1 MKIERTK
8 NATRNI
14 VTGTI
19 LKIYQTILPFI
30 IRTVM
35 IYWLGV
41 EYLGLNSLFSSILQ
55 VLNLAELG
63 VGSAMVYSMYKPI
76 VEDDTKTICAL
87 MKLYRTYYR
96 IIGLVVAL
104 AGGIITPFVPKL
116 IKGGVPTDLNVYILY
131 LMNLAA
137 TVLTY
142 WLFAYKNSILLAYQ
156 RNDKINNVTILTTT
170 VQYGGQLLVL
180 YLFRNYYY
188 FLLVLIISQI
198 LNNVLTAFVA
208 DQMFP
213 EYKPVGDLPKTTV
226 KEINQR
232 IRDLF
237 TSKVGTVILG
247 AADTIVISA
256 FLGLKVL
263 AVYQNYYYI
272 LSAIYS
278 FVGIILASIMA
289 GMGNSFVTDSKEKTY
304 KDFNTFNFIIEW
316 IVSICCCC
324 MLIIYQP
331 FMKIW
336 VGEELMLENSY
347 VALFCALYYVLEM
360 CMAWATV
367 KDAAGLWHSDR
378 FRPLIGALTN
388 LGLNI
393 ILVQFIGLY
402 GIILSTIISDAIIC
416 MPWLIHNMFKLLYK
430 RSAKLFVIKLIFN
443 IFVMVMSCLLCFLI
457 SNKLTVDGI
466 TGLILRILIGIGIPC
481 VVETLVYYKT
491 EDFKNSVRLVKRM
504 IGR

>member
-14 VTGTI
+14 ITGTI
-19 LKIYQTILPFI
+19 LKVYQTVLPFVM
-30 IRTVM
+30 RTVM

-41 EYLGLNSLFSSILQ
+41 EYLGLNSLFASILQ

-63 VGSAMVYSMYKPI
+63 VGSAMVYSMYEPI

-96 IIGLVVAL
+96 IIGLVVAV

-116 IKGGVPTDLNVYILY
+116 IKGGVPSDLNVYILY
-131 LMNLAA
+131 LMNLSA

-170 VQYGGQLLVL
+170 IQYAGQFLVL

-188 FLLVLIISQI
+188 YLVILIISQI
-198 LNNVLTAFVA
+198 LNNVFTALVA
-208 DQMFP
+208 DRMFP
-213 EYKPVGDLPKTTV
+213 DYKPVGNLPKSKV

-232 IRDLF
+232 IKDLF
-237 TSKVGTVILG
+237 TSKVGTVILS

-272 LSAIYS
+272 LNAIYS
-278 FVGIILASIMA
+278 FVGIILASIVA
-289 GMGNSFVTDSKEKTY
+289 GMGNSFVTDTKEKTY
-304 KDFNTFNFIIEW
+304 RDFNTFNFIIEW

-324 MLIIYQP
+324 MLIVYQP
-331 FMKIW
+331 FMKLW
-336 VGEELMLENSY
+336 MGEDLMLENSFI
-347 VALFCALYYVLEM
+347 VLFCALYYVLEM

-388 LGLNI
+388 LILNI
-393 ILVQFIGLY
+393 IMVQFIGLY
-402 GIILSTIISDAIIC
+402 GIILSTIISDALIC
-416 MPWLIHNMFKLLYK
+416 MPWLIHNMFRLIYK
-430 RSAKLFVIKLIFN
+430 RSPKKFVVKLILN
-443 IFVMVMSCLLCFLI
+443 ILVMIASCILCYW
-457 SNKLTVDGI
+457 V
-466 TGLILRILIGIGIPC
+466 
-481 VVETLVYYKT
+481 
-491 EDFKNSVRLVKRM
+491 
-504 IGR
+504 